1 MKKLFLLF
9 FLILNLSMVFSLT
22 PNFFGKV
29 NYYDQIID
37 VGVLDNNLSGDFLKI
52 TISDQYETY
61 FEDILS
67 VTNSKKIEVVFDSS
81 VSSYL
86 VANYEVLDSNYSILE
101 TYSFPLFLESIDL
114 GSVFLCDLKECH
126 YSDSKKY
133 FNSGSEIYLNV
144 DNNLDVNYS
153 FDLFLKEGKNYKLLF
168 SESTHVFPYFLA
180 INDFGSYKLVLSYY
194 LKDLILTKET
204 FFEIGSL
211 EPISSDS
218 FSESNIVDSD
228 FVDNNFTKDLLD
240 SNITESVINQN
251 TSDDANTPPEKN
263 PVFQNPKNILAS
275 LFIFIILILILI
287 ILFTSKKKRSRDRKI
302 ASFFVIF
309 FILFNLGS
317 VFAESEN
324 IVTLEGGTKLNEI
337 FTYYRNQN
345 AAAEEIVFSFEI
357 NESLEANETLLD
369 NYQIIPYDVDNII
382 RHPVLDLENSNRFFA
397 DTEIYSLETS
407 LDTVYFFNVAKNN
420 SPDYSN
426 NFCFNKT
433 KNYYDSLDAFDQT
446 TTINEQEIIRRIFLP
461 RTKEN
466 IFLELNKF
474 GDSDFA
480 NDCFNFL
487 TTNKIIVPY
496 NVLLHTKAELKNI
509 PKDFQ
514 LYMSIESINFEPP
527 FLTTK
532 QPIEIRVSFKK
543 PPVLLKSNY
552 SMPHNCNKE
561 NLNYC
566 YINNSDFDSLK
577 YLSETGSIASPEFY
591 KRMDDYASYLNNF
604 DLVKDLYRKEVDGVN
619 IKDLL
624 SFAAINREN
633 LCFSDEKREY
643 NQLIFDVAKAY
654 HFTDEQALQFWAL
667 IAERSNCDINYD
679 DVDNDLLGLAQID
692 LDSYYN
698 QYIDLHVS
706 MHPLLKEE
714 EYLQYLVLGDFKEIN
729 EKNIAKF
736 GADKVIRFG
745 GLSSKISNLY
755 WYYEFLI
762 KAIKDSK
769 DKYGSLI
776 LFAGTDYLKEISNL
790 VNFCEKYYT
799 EYYMENTYYNYE
811 PFMLNDLKKNM
822 RSIFVLSSLLDK
834 KEFSFTEEICKYTGE
849 PESIVMEHPIT
860 HTNLT
865 GNYCIDNGFL
875 PSVNYPRYKKIDG
888 VTYHGTGALLY
899 KCEDDKIYSCIPG
912 TEITQEVSGSAV
924 NILKEELCSREPIL
938 KEKRVKISKE
948 FKVLINYLAIKHKY
962 LTNREYFV
970 SNGFLEDSSNDSE
983 KFIENQRNYSKLKYD
998 YFEIKKEAFLE
1009 ITTEKNISLLKRT
1022 DPNYYFA
1029 EILQNRRSLAY
1040 ASPGEC
1046 AQFVREIGANLFTSE
1061 LYPRA
1066 GVSSAWLYDTTPS
1079 VKERYNLIWE
1089 SPTVCYSKPGNR
1101 KLPRSRCVE
1110 TPEVQSPTLDL
1121 DLLPDGAILGLYVC
1135 KQSHGSLR
1143 NLEYTHVGT
1152 YIGKDQL
1159 GHHLFIH
1166 MGNSRSIEIISEY
1179 TSQICSSGYNRQIM
1193 RVYVPKSTGIT
1204 SMEQLRE
1211 LKEKDLL
1218 QPITWIKDINEV
1230 INRSNGLEYPEFGIQ
1245 DEEEMDSSEY
1255 ESDDSENEDVDL
1267 EENTEQE
1274 SVLE

>member
-22 PNFFGKV
+22 PNFFNKV

-52 TISDQYETY
+52 TLSDQYETY
-61 FEDILS
+61 FEEAFSIK
-67 VTNSKKIEVVFDSS
+67 NSKKIDVVFDSS

-114 GSVFLCDLKECH
+114 GRIFLCDIKECH

-133 FNSGSEIYLNV
+133 FDNSSKIYLNV

-153 FDLFLKEGKNYKLLF
+153 LDLFLKEGKNYKLLF

-180 INDFGSYKLVLSYY
+180 IDDSGSYKLVLSYY
-194 LKDLILTKET
+194 FEDLIFTKKT

-218 FSESNIVDSD
+218 FSESNIVYSD
-228 FVDNNFTKDLLD
+228 FVDSNLTEPVINKNTSND
-240 SNITESVINQN
+240 SNTLS
-251 TSDDANTPPEKN
+251 EKN
-263 PVFQNPKNILAS
+263 YFFQNSKNILAL
-275 LFIFIILILILI
+275 LFISIILILILI
-287 ILFTSKKKRSRDRKI
+287 ILFTSKNKRSRHRKI
-302 ASFFVIF
+302 ASFFVVF
-309 FILFNLGS
+309 FIFFNLGS

-324 IVTLEGGTKLNEI
+324 VVTLEGSTKLNEI
-337 FTYYRNQN
+337 FTYYRTLN
-345 AAAEEIVFSFEI
+345 AASKDIVFSFEI
-357 NESLEANETLLD
+357 NESLEANDTLLD
-369 NYQIIPYDVDNII
+369 NYQIIPSDVDDIFREPI
-382 RHPVLDLENSNRFFA
+382 LDLEYSNRFLDFA
-397 DTEIYSLETS
+397 EIYSLENR
-407 LDTVYFFNVAKNN
+407 LETVYFFNINKSNSTEYINN
-420 SPDYSN
+420 S
-426 NFCFNKT
+426 CFENIS
-433 KNYYDSLDAFDQT
+433 NYYKSIDFFGQT
-446 TTINEQEIIRRIFLP
+446 NIINEQETIRQLFLP
-461 RTKEN
+461 RTKPYIESE
-466 IFLELNKF
+466 LEKF
-474 GDSDFA
+474 GDSDFI

-487 TTNKIIVPY
+487 LTEKILVPY
-496 NVLLHTKAELKNI
+496 DILLYTKVELKNI
-509 PKDFQ
+509 PKNFE
-514 LYMSIESINFEPP
+514 LYMSIETINFEPP

-532 QPIEIRVSFKK
+532 KPLDILVSFKRT
-543 PPVLLKSNY
+543 PIVIESSY
-552 SMPHNCNKE
+552 SMPYNCDKE
-561 NLNYC
+561 NLSYC
-566 YINNSDFDSLK
+566 YINNSDFDSIK
-577 YLSETGSIASPEFY
+577 YLSDTGSIASPEFY

-633 LCFSDEKREY
+633 LCFSNEKREY
-643 NQLIFDVAKAY
+643 NELIFDVAKAY
-654 HFTDEQALQFWAL
+654 NFTDEQALQFWAL

-692 LDSYYN
+692 LEAYYN
-698 QYIDLHVS
+698 QYIDLHAS
-706 MHPLLKEE
+706 MHPFLKEE

-736 GADKVIRFG
+736 DADKVIRFG
-745 GLSSKISNLY
+745 GLSSKISNMY

-762 KAIKDSK
+762 KAIKNSK
-769 DKYGSLI
+769 DKYGSLV
-776 LFAGTDYLKEISNL
+776 LFAGTDYLKEMTTL

-799 EYYMENTYYNYE
+799 DNYLENIYYDYE
-811 PFMLNDLKKNM
+811 SFVTDNLKKNL

-849 PESIVMEHPIT
+849 PESIVMEYPIIY
-860 HTNLT
+860 TNLT
-865 GNYCIDNGFL
+865 GNYCIDNGFV

-899 KCEDDKIYSCIPG
+899 KCEDNKIYSCIPG
-912 TEITQEVSGSAV
+912 TEIIQEVSGSAV
-924 NILKEELCSREPIL
+924 NILKEELCSRELIL

-970 SNGFLEDSSNDSE
+970 SNGFLEDSSNDSK
-983 KFIENQRNYSKLKYD
+983 KFLENKTNYFKLKYD
-998 YFEIKKEAFLE
+998 YFDIKKENFLE
-1009 ITTEKNISLLKRT
+1009 ITAEKNISLLKRI

-1040 ASPGEC
+1040 ARSGNC
-1046 AQFVREIGANLFTSE
+1046 AQFVREIGTNLFTSE

-1066 GVSSAWLYDTTPS
+1066 GVSAAWLYDTTPT

-1089 SPTVCYSKPGNR
+1089 SPIVCYSKPGNR

-1179 TSQICSSGYNRQIM
+1179 TSHICSSGYNRQIM

-1204 SMEQLRE
+1204 SMDQLRE

-1218 QPITWIKDINEV
+1218 QPVTWIKDINEV

-1255 ESDDSENEDVDL
+1255 ESDDSESEDADL
-1267 EENTEQE
+1267 EENAEQE
-1274 SVLE
+1274 SE